1 MARESKASAALD
13 ARAAEERPG
22 LLTGVLTVKVEEDD
36 APAPAT
42 EAGAPGSPAPGP
54 ERSRR
59 RFRGFRYPEAEGPR
73 EALSRL
79 RELCRRWL
87 QPETHSKE
95 QIVELLVLE
104 QFLTILPGDLQAW
117 VREQHPE
124 SGDEVVVLLE
134 YLQTQLEEPGP
145 QGPGGDQRQLLCCK
159 MAVLTPAQRPWSSQ
173 FQPMKALLKHESLG
187 SQASADRGECYLL
200 GTVGVTLGRG
210 TRWDPVLFQGLL
222 KTEDVALAFSPAWTQ
237 LDSPQGSFHRNER
250 QENCGSLTPL
260 GDDMQAEITDPP
272 PDEKRPEQE
281 AGEIPCHLGEDVAQ
295 IPACAEA
302 GEQEDRLRKQKNAT
316 GSRRHYCHECGKSF
330 AQSSGLTKH
339 RRIHTGEKP
348 YECEDCGKTFIGSS
362 ALVIHQRVH
371 TGEKP
376 YECEECGKVFSHS
389 SNLIK
394 HQRTHTGEKPYE
406 CEDCGKTFSQ
416 SCSLLEHHRI
426 HTGEKPYQC
435 SMCGKAFRRNSH
447 LLRHQRIHGDKN
459 AQDPERGETWE
470 SQGRVEGRWE
480 HVEAPVSYKCNEC
493 ERSFTR
499 NRSLIEHQKIH
510 TGEKPYQC
518 DTCGKGFTRTS
529 YLVQHQRS
537 HVGKKILSQ

>member
-1 MARESKASAALD
+1 MARESKESTAFDDESA
-13 ARAAEERPG
+13 ENQIG
-22 LLTGVLTVKVEEDD
+22 LLVVKVEEE
-36 APAPAT
+36 
-42 EAGAPGSPAPGP
+42 EASAFVEAASPVRGS
-54 ERSRR
+54 ENYRQ

-87 QPETHSKE
+87 RPETHSKE

-187 SQASADRGECYLL
+187 SQASPVEGTFGLL
-200 GTVGVTLGRG
+200 CPAVGVTLGRG

-237 LDSPQGSFHRNER
+237 LDSPQGSFHRDER
-250 QENCGSLTPL
+250 QENCGGLTPL

-302 GEQEDRLRKQKNAT
+302 GEQEDRLPRKQKNAT

-330 AQSSGLTKH
+330 AQSSGLSKH

-348 YECEDCGKTFIGSS
+348 YECEECGKAFIGSS

-376 YECEECGKVFSHS
+376 YECEECGKAFSHS
-389 SNLIK
+389 SDLIK

-470 SQGRVEGRWE
+470 SQGRVGGWWE

-499 NRSLIEHQKIH
+499 NRSLTEHQKIH